1 MAKLI
6 ECIPNFSCSKE
17 KDEKAYQALVDVA
30 NSVPRCTL
38 FDAQSD
44 GNPTR

>member
-17 KDEKAYQALVDVA
+17 KDEATYNALGRDRQERSRLHPV
-30 NSVPRCTL
+30 
-38 FDAQSD
+38 
-44 GNPTR
+44 